1 LAVLSSLF
9 AEQAPRR
16 RDKEMKLKKIPGEKR
31 RDTVMRQG
39 PPQNKNA
46 LANTHL
52 GASGRER
59 EVGGALWVELRRHGE
74 NSGLFRS
81 GRKAMAG

>member
-1 LAVLSSLF
+1 LAVISSLF

-16 RDKEMKLKKIPGEKR
+16 RDKEVEKR

-39 PPQNKNA
+39 PTQKKNA

-59 EVGGALWVELRRHGE
+59 EVGCALWVELRRHGE
-74 NSGLFRS
+74 NSVVFRS